1 MKIICIFL
9 LMVIVGLSCKQAGK
23 SDLELFS
30 LTEVQLHEGI
40 FHNAQQVNLR
50 YILELDTDRL
60 LAPFIIEAG
69 LVPVA
74 ERYGNWENTGLD
86 GHIGGHYLSAL
97 SLMYAS
103 TGEPELLGRIE
114 YMVEWLDKCQQAN
127 GNGYV
132 GGIPGGKEMW
142 EEIANGNIMAE
153 NFSLNGK
160 WVPWYNIHKLY
171 SGLRDV
177 YLLTGNEKA
186 LDILVR
192 LCDWSVELVKD
203 LTDDQVQEM
212 LVSEH
217 GGMNE
222 VFTDVA
228 NITGN
233 PLYMELAERF
243 SHRAILDPLLNREN
257 RLTGLHSNTQIP
269 KVIGYKKYADATG
282 NAEWDQAAIFFW
294 NTVIGNWTVSI
305 GGNSVRE
312 HFHPADDYS
321 SMISSN
327 EGPETC
333 NTYNMLRLTT
343 LLHMTGPATRYLDY
357 YERALYN
364 HILSSIHPEKG
375 GFVYMTPMRP
385 RHYRVYSQPHESFW
399 CCVGSGLENH
409 GKYGEMIYMHDKN
422 DIYINLFIPSALT
435 WTEKGISLVQD
446 TGFPFGDHTAINLR
460 LDKPSRFNINIRI
473 PGWADQE
480 RFSIEVN
487 GEEQPVDDFSETYI
501 AINRRWKTGD
511 QINVSLPMKTTI
523 EYLPDGSQWAS
534 VVHGP
539 VVLAAVTDSTDL
551 EGLFADDSR
560 MGHIAAG
567 PYYPLEQA
575 PSLVTSEK
583 DFSAWIKPVEGEP
596 LNFKFE
602 DILNYSEKDLTL
614 IPFFL
619 VHDSRYVIYW
629 PVNSTAGSATD

>member
-1 MKIICIFL
+1 M
-9 LMVIVGLSCKQAGK
+9 
-23 SDLELFS
+23 ETFS
-30 LTEVQLHEGI
+30 LAEVQLHEGI
-40 FHNAQQVNLR
+40 FHQAQQANLD

-69 LVPVA
+69 LTPLA

-86 GHIGGHYLSAL
+86 GHTGGHYLSAL

-103 TGEPELLGRIE
+103 VGEPELLRRIE
-114 YMVEWLDKCQQAN
+114 YMVDWLDKCQQAN

-132 GGIPGGKEMW
+132 GGVPGGNQMW
-142 EEIANGNIMAE
+142 EEIANGNIRAE

-160 WVPWYNIHKLY
+160 WVPLYNIHKLY
-171 SGLRDV
+171 AGLRDA

-186 LDILVR
+186 LDILVK
-192 LCDWSVELVKD
+192 LSDWSVDLVKD

-222 VFTDVA
+222 IFTDVA
-228 NITGN
+228 DITGN
-233 PLYMELAERF
+233 PVYMELAERF
-243 SHRAILDPLLNREN
+243 SHRVILDPLLNREN
-257 RLTGLHSNTQIP
+257 QLTGLHSNTQIP
-269 KVIGYKKYADATG
+269 KVIGFKKYADATD
-282 NAEWDQAAIFFW
+282 NDEWDQAAKFFW
-294 NTVIGNWTVSI
+294 STVIDNWTVSI

-333 NTYNMLRLTT
+333 NTYNMLRLTR
-343 LLHMTGPATRYLDY
+343 LLHLSGPETMYLDY

-409 GKYGEMIYMHDKN
+409 GKYGEMIYMHDRN
-422 DIYINLFIPSALT
+422 DIYINLFIPSTLT
-435 WTEKGISLVQD
+435 WNEKGISLVQNTD
-446 TGFPFGDHTAINLR
+446 FPFGDQTSISLR
-460 LDKPSRFNINIRI
+460 LDQPSRFKINIRI
-473 PGWADQE
+473 PGWADHE
-480 RFSIEVN
+480 SFRVEVN
-487 GEEQPVDDFSETYI
+487 GEQQFVDDFSATYI
-501 AINRRWKTGD
+501 AVSRKWETGD
-511 QINVSLPMKTTI
+511 KISVSLPMKTSI

-551 EGLFADDSR
+551 EGLFADGSR
-560 MGHIAAG
+560 MGHVAAG
-567 PYYPLEQA
+567 LFYPIEQA
-575 PSLVTSEK
+575 PSIVTSER
-583 DFSAWIKPVEGEP
+583 DFSAWIKPVEGQP
-596 LNFKFE
+596 LNFKID
-602 DILNYSEKDLTL
+602 DILHYGEKSELTL
-614 IPFFL
+614 IPFFQ

-629 PVNSTAGSATD
+629 PVIDPPGAFPDL